1 MKVPGKECGGINV
14 HATSFTGQNRDDY
27 SSN

>member
-1 MKVPGKECGGINV
+1 MKVPGKDCGGINV
-14 HATSFTGQNRDDY
+14 RATSFTGQNRDDY